1 MKSLSIAAKIWL
13 SIGVFVAG
21 FVFSTTLEQLQGRST
36 ERDLEIASGDLF
48 PAAQK
53 SQEADAAFQRA
64 VKSFSDAVVTQDT
77 GAVDHGIE
85 DGQAAASLI
94 NQIAGIANLPAES
107 AAESRKLGSTIA
119 QFVSDAGAAY
129 KAMAG
134 NSAGMTP
141 EMQAKIRDLASQTDQ
156 IKQSLQTTK
165 AQFSRS
171 LQDKL
176 KVAQAGSEHQRWV
189 GLMLF
194 VGSLALASVIVT
206 LTIRRSITG
215 PILRVIEG
223 VRSSADEAAEASGQ
237 MAESGRVV
245 AQNAHEQAT
254 CLQETMAS
262 LQEISSTTQ
271 QNSDRAVNADGLM
284 TKARATVQGA
294 TEAMNHLTESMNA
307 ISSSSREVATVMKSL
322 DEIAFHTNILALN
335 AAVEAARAGQAG
347 AGFSVVADEVRSL
360 AKRAAD
366 AARHSAEIIDKTIG
380 DVANGVQYVS
390 LAHEAFGDV
399 SKRIEQGGE
408 VVSQIAASSATQTR
422 GIQTIGQAVSRLEKV
437 TQNNAANAQ
446 QTAESASA
454 MTSQVERTR
463 YHLQEL
469 VDVVG
474 LKS

>member
-36 ERDLEIASGDLF
+36 ERDLDVASGDLF

-64 VKSFSDAVVTQDT
+64 VKSFSDAVVTQD
-77 GAVDHGIE
+77 ASAIDHGTE

-94 NQIAGIANLPAES
+94 NEIAGIKNLPSNSADES
-107 AAESRKLGSTIA
+107 KKLGSTIA
-119 QFVSDAGAAY
+119 QFVSDAGSAY
-129 KAMAG
+129 KTMAG
-134 NSAGMTP
+134 NPSSMTP
-141 EMQAKIRDLASQTDQ
+141 EMQARIRDLASQTDE
-156 IKQSLQTTK
+156 IKKSLKTTRDV
-165 AQFSRS
+165 FSRS

-206 LTIRRSITG
+206 LTIKRSITG

-223 VRSSADEAAEASGQ
+223 VRGSADEAAEASSQ

-245 AQNAHEQAT
+245 AQDAHEQAS
-254 CLQETMAS
+254 CLQETMVS
-262 LQEISSTTQ
+262 LKEISSTTE

-284 TKARATVQGA
+284 TKAKETVQSATGA
-294 TEAMNHLTESMNA
+294 MQNLTQSMNA
-307 ISSSSREVATVMKSL
+307 ISASSREVAGVLKSL
-322 DEIAFHTNILALN
+322 DEIAFNTNILALN

-360 AKRAAD
+360 ARRAAE
-366 AARHSAEIIDKTIG
+366 AARHSAEIVDKTIG
-380 DVANGVQYVS
+380 DVANGVQYVT
-390 LAHEAFGDV
+390 LAREAFQKV
-399 SKRIEQGGE
+399 SDRIEQGSE
-408 VVSQIAASSATQTR
+408 VVSQIAASSETQTR
-422 GIQTIGQAVSRLEKV
+422 GIRTIGRVISRLETV
-437 TQNNAANAQ
+437 TQNNVANAQ

-454 MTSQVERTR
+454 MTSGGENWSTWSVLRTNAA
-463 YHLQEL
+463 
-469 VDVVG
+469 
-474 LKS
+474 

>member
-36 ERDLEIASGDLF
+36 EHDLQVASGDLF

-77 GAVDHGIE
+77 SAIDHGTE
-85 DGQAAASLI
+85 DGQAAAALI
-94 NQIAGIANLPAES
+94 NEIAGIKNLPSNS
-107 AAESRKLGSTIA
+107 ADESRKLGSTIA
-119 QFVSDAGAAY
+119 SFVSDAGTAY
-129 KAMAG
+129 KTMAG
-134 NSAGMTP
+134 NPSSMTP
-141 EMQAKIRDLASQTDQ
+141 EMQAKIRDLASRTDD
-156 IKQSLQTTK
+156 IKKSLTTTRDV
-165 AQFSRS
+165 FSRS

-176 KVAQAGSEHQRWV
+176 KVAQAGSQQQRWV

-206 LTIRRSITG
+206 LTIKRSITG

-223 VRSSADEAAEASGQ
+223 VRGSADEAAEASSQ

-245 AQNAHEQAT
+245 AKDAHEQAS
-254 CLQETMAS
+254 CLQETMVS
-262 LQEISSTTQ
+262 LKEISSTTE
-271 QNSDRAVNADGLM
+271 QNSDRAANADGLM
-284 TKARATVQGA
+284 TKAKETVQSATGA
-294 TEAMNHLTESMNA
+294 MHNLTNSMNA
-307 ISSSSREVATVMKSL
+307 ISASSREVAGVLKSL
-322 DEIAFHTNILALN
+322 DEIAFNTNILALN

-360 AKRAAD
+360 AKRAAE
-366 AARHSAEIIDKTIG
+366 AARHSAEIVDKTIG
-380 DVANGVQYVS
+380 DVANGVQYVT
-390 LAHEAFGDV
+390 LAREAFQEV
-399 SKRIEQGGE
+399 SNRIE
-408 VVSQIAASSATQTR
+408 QTR
-422 GIQTIGQAVSRLEKV
+422 GIRTIGQAISRLETV
-437 TQNNAANAQ
+437 TQNNVANAQ
-446 QTAESASA
+446 QTAESASS

-463 YHLQEL
+463 HHLQEL

-474 LKS
+474 LKN

>member
-36 ERDLEIASGDLF
+36 ERDLQVASGDLF

-53 SQEADAAFQRA
+53 SQEADAAFERA

-77 GAVDHGIE
+77 SAIDHGTE
-85 DGQAAASLI
+85 DGRAAASLI
-94 NQIAGIANLPAES
+94 NEIAAIGNLPKDSAE
-107 AAESRKLGSTIA
+107 ESRKLGSTITS
-119 QFVSDAGAAY
+119 FVSDAGTAY

-134 NSAGMTP
+134 NPSAMTP
-141 EMQAKIRDLASQTDQ
+141 EMQARIRDLASRTED
-156 IKQSLQTTK
+156 IKQSLKKTREV
-165 AQFSRS
+165 FSRN

-176 KVAQAGSEHQRWV
+176 KTAQAGSQQQRWV
-189 GLMLF
+189 GLILF
-194 VGSLALASVIVT
+194 AGSLSLASVIVT
-206 LTIRRSITG
+206 MTIRRSITG

-245 AQNAHEQAT
+245 ASDAHEQAS
-254 CLQETMAS
+254 CLQETVGS
-262 LQEISSTTQ
+262 LREISSTTQ
-271 QNSDRAVNADGLM
+271 QNADRAIDADSLM
-284 TKARATVQGA
+284 TQARETVQSATGA
-294 TEAMNHLTESMNA
+294 MHNLSQSMNA
-307 ISSSSREVATVMKSL
+307 ISSSSREVAGVLKSL
-322 DEIAFHTNILALN
+322 DEIAFNTNILALN

-366 AARHSAEIIDKTIG
+366 AARHSAEIIDKTIA

-390 LAHEAFGDV
+390 LARGAFEEV
-399 SKRIEQGGE
+399 SKRIEQGSQ
-408 VVSQIAASSATQTR
+408 VVSQIAASSEAQTR
-422 GIQTIGQAVSRLEKV
+422 GIQTIGQSISRLEQV
-437 TQNNAANAQ
+437 TRNNVANAQ

-454 MTSQVERTR
+454 MTSQVETTR

-469 VDVVG
+469 VTVVG
-474 LKS
+474 LRS

>member
-1 MKSLSIAAKIWL
+1 MKRLSIAAKIWL

-36 ERDLEIASGDLF
+36 ERDLRVASGDLF

-64 VKSFSDAVVTQDT
+64 VKSFSDAVVTQDAS
-77 GAVDHGIE
+77 AVDHGAE

-94 NQIAGIANLPAES
+94 NQIAGIANLPADS
-107 AAESRKLGSTIA
+107 AAQSRKLGSTIA
-119 QFVSDAGAAY
+119 AFVSDARAAY
-129 KAMAG
+129 GTMAG
-134 NSAGMTP
+134 NPASMTP
-141 EMQAKIRDLASQTDQ
+141 EMQVRIRDLASRTDE
-156 IKQSLQTTK
+156 IKKSLQATRDV
-165 AQFSRS
+165 FSRS

-176 KVAQAGSEHQRWV
+176 KAAQAGSEQQRWA
-189 GLMLF
+189 GLILF
-194 VGSLALASVIVT
+194 VCSLSLASVIVT
-206 LTIRRSITG
+206 MTIRRSITG

-245 AQNAHEQAT
+245 ARDAHEQAT
-254 CLQETMAS
+254 CLQETMVS
-262 LQEISSTTQ
+262 LKEISSTTQ
-271 QNSDRAVNADGLM
+271 QNSDRATNADGLM
-284 TKARATVQGA
+284 TKARETVQNA
-294 TEAMNHLTESMNA
+294 TGAMNNLTASMNA
-307 ISSSSREVATVMKSL
+307 ISASSREVAGVLKSL
-322 DEIAFHTNILALN
+322 DEIAFNTNILALN

-360 AKRAAD
+360 AKRAA
-366 AARHSAEIIDKTIG
+366 AAAQHSSEIVEKTIG
-380 DVANGVQYVS
+380 DVANGVQYVA
-390 LAHEAFGDV
+390 LAHEAFQDV
-399 SKRIEQGGE
+399 SNRIEQGGQ
-408 VVSQIAASSATQTR
+408 VVSRIAASSETQTR
-422 GIQTIGQAVSRLEKV
+422 GIQTIGQAISRLEKV

-463 YHLQEL
+463 HHLQEL

-474 LKS
+474 LRS